1 MKGRKSMRI
10 RPAHPGDIPILYAIV
25 NEYARRGWLLPRS
38 VEEIATTLPDWMV
51 AEVEGRIVGC
61 GSLVWMSPTLAEIRS
76 LAVEEAY
83 QGNGVGGAIVQALV
97 ERARSAGART
107 IFALTRAVPFFER
120 LGFTVAERDRFP
132 EKVWRDCI
140 HCPLRERCDEVAM
153 VLQVG

>member
-1 MKGRKSMRI
+1 VRI

>member
-1 MKGRKSMRI
+1 MRI

>member
-1 MKGRKSMRI
+1 MKGRKSVRI